1 VTGKT
6 SKGAIW
12 KGSVKFYELERGRGE
27 IEAENGE
34 LLPVHRSALL
44 DDALSGLYT
53 GDIVEFKAGRD
64 RFGRRSALEV
74 RRIGWEEGDDEDA
87 PPREWTF

>member
-1 VTGKT
+1 MSDKNKNIPV
-6 SKGAIW
+6 S
-12 KGSVKFYELERGRGE
+12 KGSVKFYDLEQGRGE

-34 LLPVHRSALL
+34 MLPVHRSALL
-44 DDALSGLYT
+44 DDALSGLYS

-74 RRIGWEEGDDEDA
+74 RRVGWEEGEDEDA